1 MRKKKCLSF
10 SERKSGVFSFR
21 CVQFYGQVENLTR
34 NCKEFCESLHAL
46 ILILSVKL
54 GPFLAPVPTNYPWSS
69 GHDMTT

>member
-1 MRKKKCLSF
+1 M
-10 SERKSGVFSFR
+10 FSFR

-34 NCKEFCESLHAL
+34 NCKELGESLHAL

-69 GHDMTT
+69 EHDMTT